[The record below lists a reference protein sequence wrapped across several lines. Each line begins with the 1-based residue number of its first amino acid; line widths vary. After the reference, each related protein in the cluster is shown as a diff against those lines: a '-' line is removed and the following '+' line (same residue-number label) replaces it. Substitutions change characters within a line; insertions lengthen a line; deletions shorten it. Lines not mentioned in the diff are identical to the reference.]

1 MFRSMVDGIGMI
13 AGMGMGVGVGVGL
26 GVGMGV
32 GCMIMKHV
40 FPN

>member
-1 MFRSMVDGIGMI
+1 MFQCTVDGIGMV